1 MAPPTA
7 VAIATR
13 LGSYKSAVSRGHAP
27 PNSFLESG
35 ATPVRLPG
43 TPDPIVV

>member
-7 VAIATR
+7 AAFATR
-13 LGSYKSAVSRGHAP
+13 LGSYKSAASRGHAP

-35 ATPVRLPG
+35 ATRSDCPG